1 MAGANELCLP
11 IGITQRFF
19 YLNDGT
25 DIDQH
30 VNINKVGYATC
41 DGIGC
46 GQSPTKTQYKENR
59 CGVECSRK
67 QIKYASVETP
77 DYKI

>member
-1 MAGANELCLP
+1 MHFTPQGFTQEQSRISELSSKLYDVRTSIEKSMAIMAGANELCLP

-30 VNINKVGYATC
+30 VNINKVGYATYTA
-41 DGIGC
+41 
-46 GQSPTKTQYKENR
+46 TK
-59 CGVECSRK
+59 
-67 QIKYASVETP
+67 
-77 DYKI
+77 